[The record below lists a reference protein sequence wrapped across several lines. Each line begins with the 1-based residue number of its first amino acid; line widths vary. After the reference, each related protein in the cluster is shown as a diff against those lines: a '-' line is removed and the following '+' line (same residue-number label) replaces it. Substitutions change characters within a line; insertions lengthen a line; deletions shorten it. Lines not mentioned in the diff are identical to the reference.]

1 MTMEVYAEASQ
12 EEVWAALGKLSAA
25 LGGASPDGGRDVLR
39 AALSCAVRSS
49 TPRRQCHPGM
59 ETCREWTKG
68 RDLPG
73 LSALHIND
81 LSSPFAG
88 VGRSTAH
95 AVEGPRPAKGTRG
108 LPHVA
113 AGLKERDPPTSCQAS
128 GRVPRR
134 KARE

>member
-95 AVEGPRPAKGTRG
+95 AVEGPPSCERDEGPSACRGRPEGTGSAHQLPGLRAGPTSKGT
-108 LPHVA
+108 
-113 AGLKERDPPTSCQAS
+113 
-128 GRVPRR
+128 
-134 KARE
+134 